1 MEDDTKLL
9 MSVDASWGGKNEADP
24 PADPMVAE
32 FGNDTVQ
39 AASLPRNEDA
49 QPPNIRSKDGQGA
62 SLGIWKLCFSLFLL
76 RYAFFIVN
84 KF

>member
-1 MEDDTKLL
+1 MRHPLRADIHSGIH
-9 MSVDASWGGKNEADP
+9 SVGIVP

-49 QPPNIRSKDGQGA
+49 QPQNIRSKDAQGA